1 MPDCQGG
8 LRTRKHDRPEEV
20 LTASIGTQARHR
32 MLRFSTG
39 RLKPRIS
46 HQSRPKLKR
55 RKLLKLR
62 YGPVVRDI
70 TPNK

>member
-1 MPDCQGG
+1 MTD
-8 LRTRKHDRPEEV
+8 LKV
-20 LTASIGTQARHR
+20 SVTASIGTQASHR

-62 YGPVVRDI
+62 YEGRR
-70 TPNK
+70 